1 MRPRSRRVKLAN
13 RFGLQLLNKAAT
25 RFSMSVLG
33 LYVAGA
39 FTRHLGVIDRRGL
52 IAGASAVTMHASGGH
67 VNNPVLQ
74 GVRASKL
81 YCIRENK
88 ETDQ

>member
-33 LYVAGA
+33 LSIPGA
-39 FTRHLGVIDRRGL
+39 FTASSRCDR
-52 IAGASAVTMHASGGH
+52 S
-67 VNNPVLQ
+67 Q
-74 GVRASKL
+74 G
-81 YCIRENK
+81 
-88 ETDQ
+88 D

>member
-25 RFSMSVLG
+25 RFSMYVLG
-33 LYVAGA
+33 LLHPRRVLQ
-39 FTRHLGVIDRRGL
+39 RHLGVIARGL
-52 IAGASAVTMHASGGH
+52 IAGVSAVTMHASGGH

-74 GVRASKL
+74 GVRVSKL
-81 YCIRENK
+81 YCIAGEQS
-88 ETDQ
+88 E

>member
-1 MRPRSRRVKLAN
+1 MSSVSTSPAR
-13 RFGLQLLNKAAT
+13 LQ
-25 RFSMSVLG
+25 
-33 LYVAGA
+33 
-39 FTRHLGVIDRRGL
+39 RHLGVIARGL
-52 IAGASAVTMHASGGH
+52 IAGVSAVTMHASGGH

-74 GVRASKL
+74 GVRAAKL